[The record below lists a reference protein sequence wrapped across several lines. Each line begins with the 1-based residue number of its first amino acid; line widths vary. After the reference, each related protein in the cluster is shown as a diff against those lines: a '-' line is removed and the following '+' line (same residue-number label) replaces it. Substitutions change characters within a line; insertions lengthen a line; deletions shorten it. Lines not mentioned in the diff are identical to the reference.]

1 MKRNQFG
8 VAVAIA
14 LLAAGIIWVVYRGTA
29 RAQAAGET
37 GPVRKDL
44 ELTVYPQDFGMV
56 REVRPL
62 QLSKGDNSLQIQEVS
77 RLMDPRSVL
86 LGWQGPAGAEVVA
99 HSYDLGVS
107 GGQGLLKRY
116 LGKQVEIVRYG
127 DNGLEAERKTGRL
140 MVNAEGST
148 VIQDDGKFYVNP
160 PGTIVAPV
168 QKEIVTIPQ
177 LTVQAHA
184 PAAGPADLSFTY
196 LTRGLY
202 WSADYVATLDPK
214 SDRMSLECWAT
225 VTNRTGADYPD
236 ARVALMA
243 SSPNRAAQIPAFSA
257 PEAQLRFPVDEA
269 GEGGRVISFAAP
281 RRIAHTAE
289 SSGEGHQYRIA
300 APTDVIQEQMNR
312 LLMLSSERV
321 KVKKDYNARLPALY
335 SYSDYYWQGPT
346 PRRGAVTL
354 AISFRN
360 QKAFGL
366 GEPLPNG
373 SMRLYEPDRHGSLR
387 YGGADGIPDTA
398 RDGKVQLTLANS
410 FDLYTERRVVK
421 SEKVGKRKVR
431 REIEVI
437 VHNEKPGDQTVRVVQ
452 GFGSGWKMIAESH
465 KHARTDAYS
474 AQWMVPVKAGAES
487 KLQFTVE
494 MRQ

>member
-1 MKRNQFG
+1 MKRNRFS
-8 VAVAIA
+8 VAMAIA
-14 LLAAGIIWVVYRGTA
+14 LLVAGVAWAVYRGTA
-29 RAQAAGET
+29 RAQAAGEA
-37 GPVRKDL
+37 GPLRKGL

-62 QLSKGDNSLQIQEVS
+62 QLAKGENSLQIQEVS

-86 LGWQGPAGAEVVA
+86 LDWQGRGGAEVIA

-116 LGKQVEIVRYG
+116 LGKEVEIVRYG
-127 DNGLEAERKTGRL
+127 DNGMESERQTGRL
-140 MVNAEGST
+140 MVNADGGV

-184 PAAGPADLSFTY
+184 PSAGPADLSFTY

-214 SDRMSLECWAT
+214 TDRMSLECWAT

-243 SSPNRAAQIPAFSA
+243 GSPNRAVTVARTPMPKYADSNA
-257 PEAQLRFPVDEA
+257 NLLAAESSLAMGGGRPRMLEPEA
-269 GEGGRVISFAAP
+269 
-281 RRIAHTAE
+281 
-289 SSGEGHQYRIA
+289 SGEGHQYRIA
-300 APTDVIQEQMNR
+300 APTDVVQEQMNR

-335 SYSDYYWQGPT
+335 SYWDYYWQGPT
-346 PRRGAVTL
+346 PKRGTVTL

-360 QKAFGL
+360 QKNVGL

-373 SMRLYEPDRHGSLR
+373 SMRLYEPDKHGSLR
-387 YGGADGIPDTA
+387 YAGADGIPDTA
-398 RDGKVQLTLANS
+398 KDGKVQLTLANA
-410 FDLYTERRVVK
+410 FDLYTERRVIK
-421 SEKVGKRKVR
+421 SEKAGKRKVR

-452 GFGSGWKMIAESH
+452 GFGSNWKMLAESH
-465 KHARTDAYS
+465 KHSRTDAYT
-474 AQWMVPVKAGAES
+474 AQWMIPVKAGAES

-494 MRQ
+494 MSQ